1 MSGTSRRKIDRLKLA
16 LILCIL
22 FGFVIGVIY
31 GKTNENG
38 ATEVMS
44 ALSRE
49 PLTFVTFLEIFVKYG
64 KYPVI
69 IWFLAFIPPGAL
81 LSFPLLVYRGAA
93 LGFSTALINY
103 GLIKN
108 IILLLPQ
115 NLILIPAY
123 IYITHESLKFAA
135 DKNPLKP
142 DVDKRYIICIVTA
155 LFFVVL
161 AGFAEIYCIPVL
173 WRFL

>member
-1 MSGTSRRKIDRLKLA
+1 MRTSRRKIDGLRLA
-16 LILCIL
+16 LMLCVF

-31 GKTNENG
+31 GKTNGSG
-38 ATEVMS
+38 AAAISVFFQ
-44 ALSRE
+44 E
-49 PLTFVTFLEIFVKYG
+49 PLTLAAFLEILVKYG

-69 IWFLAFIPPGAL
+69 IWFLAFIPPGSL

-93 LGFSTALINY
+93 LGFSAALINY

-135 DKNPLKP
+135 DKNPLQSA
-142 DVDKRYIICIVTA
+142 VDKRYLICIVTA